1 MSKKILTSEE
11 KETLLSILKTRFDKN
26 TNRHKDIDW
35 SKVQEK
41 LEANQDKLWSLNEM
55 EKSGGEPDVVF
66 YDKKTNEY
74 TFIDCSAESP
84 KSRRSTCYDL
94 EGLQSRKEHQPE
106 NNAVDMAKLMGIEI
120 LTEEQYRDL
129 QKLGKFDEKTSS
141 WLKTSAEVRKLGGA
155 IFGDFRYGQVFIYH
169 NGAQS
174 YYGARG
180 FRGILKV

>member
-1 MSKKILTSEE
+1 MSKKMLTSEE
-11 KETLLSILKTRFDKN
+11 KETILSLLKIRFEKFS
-26 TNRHKDIDW
+26 NRHKDIDW

-41 LEANQDKLWSLNEM
+41 LEANQEKLWSINEM
-55 EKSGGEPDVVF
+55 EKSGGEPDVVS
-66 YDKKTNEY
+66 YDKNTNEY
-74 TFIDCSAESP
+74 TFIDCSIESP
-84 KSRRSTCYDL
+84 KGRRNTCYDL

-106 NNAVDMAKLMGIEI
+106 NNAVDMAKAMGIEI
-120 LTEEQYRDL
+120 LTEEQYREL

-141 WLKTSAEVRKLGGA
+141 WLKTSPEVRKLGGA